1 MEMKRVLYIVS
12 LLMCM
17 LVQDIQAQ
25 MEVTLFRLLEK
36 DMTANTHATM
46 MKDRNGEVSALI
58 KVVTKEQGFIFDGGM
73 VGIVKTKQEAGEIW
87 VYVPH
92 GIKRLSIRHPQ
103 FGVLRDY
110 YFPIA
115 VENARTYEMILKTSS
130 TSTDNRKGWLN
141 LTYSPTNATVFIDE
155 VESPTMG
162 NGNLPIVLNYGQH
175 SYQISAEGYETHEDI
190 IFIDSTKV
198 NLQVNLLEMPL
209 LTLVAPN
216 GDDAIYLNGS
226 FQGTGRWTGRV
237 SSGDY
242 EAEVRREGFQPQPQS
257 FVLVAGENQTV
268 ELESPIPLKA
278 NLTVRSPLEGAQIFL
293 NGTLMGTTE
302 WTGELDAATY
312 TVELRMEGYSTVRE
326 TITLAAG
333 QELTAELE
341 APISLKANLTVR
353 SPLEGAQIYLNGTL
367 MGVTEWTGELD
378 AATYTVELRMEDYS
392 TVSETVTLAQREE
405 RTLTMDAPTPLF
417 GSLVVNSDPT
427 DCNIYLDDELIE
439 NTAEAFRRIAV
450 GNHRLL
456 LTREGYESVELE
468 VIIEG
473 GRQMTLTPRLE
484 PIVVPQDTIVPQD
497 TVTTAMVET
506 LLPDSSIF
514 TPDSQAQPLPPDV
527 ISPKKRANAY
537 WRSMLVPGWGDKYV
551 RENGRFGVMKTIGA
565 YGLIGAGVGMH
576 FLAEKQYAKYQEM
589 AYNIY
594 TLPQSSPRFMQII
607 EEGRLDL
614 VKNYNL
620 ANRYRRSAPILIG
633 AGAAVWLYDVIW
645 VAVKGRKSQSTVLT
659 LDYDPQ
665 VNSGYLGY
673 SITF

>member
-1 MEMKRVLYIVS
+1 
-12 LLMCM
+12 MCM
-17 LVQDIQAQ
+17 FVQDIQAQ
-25 MEVTLFRLLEK
+25 IRVTPLRLIEG
-36 DMTANTHATM
+36 DVTANSHGMRRRDADGKVAALIRVKTSVTDFEFDAGALGIVDQEQGTGEILLWVPHTLKAITIRHAYYEELKYEFKEPLQAACTYE
-46 MKDRNGEVSALI
+46 MKLDTPDKGWLALSFTPIEASVRIDGNPYSSPRNNGHIEVMLDYGRRKYEVSA
-58 KVVTKEQGFIFDGGM
+58 D
-73 VGIVKTKQEAGEIW
+73 
-87 VYVPH
+87 
-92 GIKRLSIRHPQ
+92 
-103 FGVLRDY
+103 
-110 YFPIA
+110 
-115 VENARTYEMILKTSS
+115 
-130 TSTDNRKGWLN
+130 
-141 LTYSPTNATVFIDE
+141 
-155 VESPTMG
+155 
-162 NGNLPIVLNYGQH
+162 
-175 SYQISAEGYETHEDI
+175 GYETKEGNIDI
-190 IFIDSTKV
+190 GREMV
-198 NLQVNLLEMPL
+198 ELQVNLLEMPL

-226 FQGTGRWTGRV
+226 FQGTGRWIGRV

-278 NLTVRSPLEGAQIFL
+278 NLTVRSPLEGAQIYL

-312 TVELRMEGYSTVRE
+312 TVELRMEGYSTISE

-341 APISLKANLTVR
+341 SPISLKANLTVR

-367 MGVTEWTGELD
+367 MGTTEWTGELD

-417 GSLVVNSDPT
+417 GSLVVNSEPS
-427 DCNIYLDDELIE
+427 DCNIYLDDKLIE
-439 NTAEAFRRIAV
+439 DTAEAFRRITV

-468 VIIEG
+468 VNIEG

-514 TPDSQAQPLPPDV
+514 TPDSQTQPLPPDV

-576 FLAEKQYAKYQEM
+576 FYGKEQYVQYETMAHDRYMGTATYTQEALDDKY
-589 AYNIY
+589 A
-594 TLPQSSPRFMQII
+594 
-607 EEGRLDL
+607 
-614 VKNYNL
+614 L
-620 ANRYRRSAPILIG
+620 ANTCRKMTPMLIG

-645 VAVKGRKSQSTVLT
+645 VAVKGHKSHDTAMT
-659 LDYDPQ
+659 LDFDPKA
-665 VNSGYLGY
+665 NSSFLSY